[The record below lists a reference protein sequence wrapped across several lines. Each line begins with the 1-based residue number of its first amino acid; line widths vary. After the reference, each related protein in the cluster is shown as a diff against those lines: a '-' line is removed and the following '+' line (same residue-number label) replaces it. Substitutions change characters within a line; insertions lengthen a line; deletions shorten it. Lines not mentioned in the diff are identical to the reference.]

1 MTVFNHQRIAT
12 QRMKLDIDGLRR
24 GYYSDRYFVNSAHIL
39 EALHHEG
46 KEPGDLVVEAQYFNR
61 RKPYALVAGV
71 DVALAMLR
79 HATGYFEN
87 GQFVDTSSQL
97 DVEAVEDGMMTH
109 YAGDPMQVQPV
120 MKVRGRYRD
129 FALLETTMLGVLTRA
144 SRVATN
150 VYDLLQVCNGK
161 PVLFFPARFDL
172 PEVQAIDGYAYW
184 VAVERYNH
192 DYGQQMAPL
201 ASTDAQASW
210 WGGKG
215 GGTVP
220 HALIACF
227 MGDTAEAMVAYARHL
242 PPDMPRIALVDFNND
257 SAGASVATLSA
268 FWPYYRAALEAGD
281 AEAQRRWTLDGVR
294 IDTSGN
300 LRDVS
305 LEPDGLYGINP
316 QLVRIVRAAMDSAWE
331 GWHVPPAL
339 EDAAKQFCRNVKIV
353 ASGGFD
359 RARIEAFEKDNVP
372 VDIYGVGS
380 RFFQNDSSTG
390 TDYTMDIVRVKPGDE
405 WIDMAKVGRQAC
417 DNPDLRPVDMST
429 VE

>member
-1 MTVFNHQRIAT
+1 
-12 QRMKLDIDGLRR
+12 
-24 GYYSDRYFVNSAHIL
+24 
-39 EALHHEG
+39 
-46 KEPGDLVVEAQYFNR
+46 
-61 RKPYALVAGV
+61 
-71 DVALAMLR
+71 
-79 HATGYFEN
+79 
-87 GQFVDTSSQL
+87 
-97 DVEAVEDGMMTH
+97 
-109 YAGDPMQVQPV
+109 
-120 MKVRGRYRD
+120 RD

-257 SAGASVATLSA
+257 S
-268 FWPYYRAALEAGD
+268 
-281 AEAQRRWTLDGVR
+281 
-294 IDTSGN
+294 
-300 LRDVS
+300 
-305 LEPDGLYGINP
+305 
-316 QLVRIVRAAMDSAWE
+316 
-331 GWHVPPAL
+331 
-339 EDAAKQFCRNVKIV
+339 
-353 ASGGFD
+353 
-359 RARIEAFEKDNVP
+359 
-372 VDIYGVGS
+372 
-380 RFFQNDSSTG
+380 
-390 TDYTMDIVRVKPGDE
+390 
-405 WIDMAKVGRQAC
+405 
-417 DNPDLRPVDMST
+417 
-429 VE
+429 

>member
-1 MTVFNHQRIAT
+1 MTIFNHQRIAS
-12 QRMKLDIDGLRR
+12 QGMKLDVDGLRR
-24 GYYSDRYFVNSAHIL
+24 GFYSDRYFANVAQIL
-39 EALHHEG
+39 EALHYKG
-46 KEPGDLVVEAQYFNR
+46 NAPGDLVVEAQYFNR

-71 DVALAMLR
+71 DVALAMLQ

-87 GQFVDTSSQL
+87 GQFVDTSGQL
-97 DVEAVEDGMMTH
+97 DVEAVEDGVMTH

-129 FALLETTMLGVLTRA
+129 FALLETMMLGVMTRA

-150 VYDLLQVCNGK
+150 VYDVLQVCNGK

-172 PEVQAIDGYAYW
+172 PETQAIDGYSYW

-192 DYGQQMAPL
+192 DYGQPMAPL
-201 ASTDAQASW
+201 ASTDAQGAW
-210 WGGKG
+210 WGGIG

-227 MGDTAEAMVAYARHL
+227 MGDTAEAMMAYARHIPL
-242 PPDMPRIALVDFNND
+242 DVPRIALVDFSND
-257 SAGASVATLSA
+257 TAGASVATLDA
-268 FWPYYRAALEAGD
+268 FWPHYRAALEAGD
-281 AEAQRRWTLDGVR
+281 ADGQRRWTLHGVR

-305 LEPDGLYGINP
+305 LEPDGPFGINP
-316 QLVRIVRAAMDSAWE
+316 QLIRVVRGAVDAAWE
-331 GWHVPPAL
+331 RWYVPPAL
-339 EDAAKQFCRNVKIV
+339 EDAAKQFCRDVKIV

-359 RARIEAFEKDNVP
+359 RARIEAYEKDKVP

-380 RFFQNDSSTG
+380 RFFQNDSTTS
-390 TDYTMDIVRVKPGDE
+390 TDYTMDIVRVEQGGE
-405 WIDMAKVGRQAC
+405 WIGMAKVGRQAC
-417 DNPDLRPVDMST
+417 DNPDLRSVDMNS